1 MKVIIILISLLTLTS
16 CHTYI
21 DYVYKGTEVVEYV
34 DTLNFDP
41 LHLHYD
47 IDDDP
52 KCYYVEFNNIPYN
65 KLLLLR
71 IGKSLKE
78 EDLKYERGNK

>member
-34 DTLNFDP
+34 DTLNFEP

-47 IDDDP
+47 FNDDP
-52 KCYYVEFNNIPYN
+52 KCYYVEFNNIPYKQTFVIEN
-65 KLLLLR
+65 WKVVKR
-71 IGKSLKE
+71 RRFKI
-78 EDLKYERGNK
+78 

>member
-1 MKVIIILISLLTLTS
+1 MKVIIILILLLTLTS

-34 DTLNFDP
+34 DTLDFEP

-47 IDDDP
+47 FNGEP
-52 KCYYVEFNNIPYN
+52 KCYYVEFNNIPYKKTYAIEKWKVIKKRRFRLN
-65 KLLLLR
+65 K
-71 IGKSLKE
+71 IWI
-78 EDLKYERGNK
+78 